1 MASAMTNLEI
11 FEQEHSAKIAA
22 MEEAHKLTLAKA
34 KAALEEA
41 QLKKKQ
47 EAEMA
52 EIAAQ
57 MAAMFPPRPNYA
69 GAVIAANAH
78 PSAIIAAE
86 IAAQKAAMFPPRPN
100 YAGAVIAANA
110 HPAAIAAAGGG
121 AEDENIV
128 EHIAEHFAEHEPVM
142 YKLYGFCNDF
152 INGMEC
158 RFGRC
163 QYTHPE
169 VEFKPNEYN
178 FPKKLQTMPDG
189 SSRDYRLMGFCV
201 DTLNGRHCK
210 NNRCRFTHPKDYQ
223 FGEIPAGKK
232 RELGDFRKSYPN
244 WPTA

>member
-1 MASAMTNLEI
+1 MATALEI
-11 FEQEHSAKIAA
+11 FEQEHVEKMAA
-22 MEEAHKLTLAKA
+22 IDKEHKLTLAKA
-34 KAALEEA
+34 KAALVEA
-41 QLKKKQ
+41 KLKKQ
-47 EAEMA
+47 FTDEMA
-52 EIAAQ
+52 EIEAQ
-57 MAAMFPPRPNYA
+57 MAAMFP
-69 GAVIAANAH
+69 
-78 PSAIIAAE
+78 S
-86 IAAQKAAMFPPRPN
+86 RPN

-210 NNRCRFTHPKDYQ
+210 NNRCRFKHPEGYQ
-223 FGEIPAGKK
+223 FGEIPAGET
-232 RELGDFRKSYPN
+232 RERGAFRKGYPN
-244 WPTA
+244 FPTA